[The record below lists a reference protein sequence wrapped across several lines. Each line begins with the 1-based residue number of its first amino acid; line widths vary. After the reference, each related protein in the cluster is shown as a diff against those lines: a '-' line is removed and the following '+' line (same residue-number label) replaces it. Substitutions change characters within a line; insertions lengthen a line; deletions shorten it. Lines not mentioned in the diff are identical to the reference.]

1 MLLPIHFPH
10 VAAWADSSQLVLAAD
25 VGGTKTILELFKVQR
40 GHFTSLKTTT
50 YRSKDY
56 TSFLE
61 IVQLFLME
69 QTMPD
74 KICIGI
80 AGPVLQGKCKTT
92 NLAWVVDAEE
102 IRQQLNIPYVFL
114 INDLEANAYGLAAL
128 TPGDLVTL
136 HKGLSQNGGNI
147 AIIAAGTGLGEAGL
161 FWDGQAYHPFPTEG
175 GHASFS
181 PRSELDIALC
191 SYLQRQ
197 FGHVSWER
205 VVSGMGIYNIYLFL
219 RDVLKREEPTWLEEK
234 MLSGDPASVISK
246 TALQGGCPICDE
258 TMMLFVHYLAEE
270 SANLVLK
277 MKATGGLFLGGGI
290 APKILPLL
298 TEERFMPDFFPRGR
312 MRELLEG
319 VPVHIILNPHTAL
332 LGAAYFGAYSGLEAA
347 AAAQPFFEMPA
358 ASMD

>member
-10 VAAWADSSQLVLAAD
+10 AGAWLSKNQRILAAD
-25 VGGTKTILELFKVQR
+25 VGGTKTILELFDVRQN
-40 GHFTSLKTTT
+40 HFHSIKTTT
-50 YRSKDY
+50 YRSKDHS
-56 TSFLE
+56 SFLE
-61 IVQLFLME
+61 IVRLFLIE
-69 QTMPD
+69 QPMPD

-80 AGPVLQGKCKTT
+80 AGPVLQGTCKTT
-92 NLAWVVDAEE
+92 NLAWVVDTEE
-102 IRQQLNIPYVFL
+102 IRQQLGIPYVFL

-128 TPGDLVTL
+128 SPSDTKTL
-136 HKGLSQNGGNI
+136 HAGNPENGGNV

-161 FWDGQAYHPFPTEG
+161 FWDGKAYHPFPTEG

-191 SYLQRQ
+191 SYLQKQ

-219 RDVLKREEPTWLEEK
+219 RDVLKRDEPAWLEEK

-258 TMMLFVHYLAEE
+258 TMQLFVHYLAEE

-277 MKATGGLFLGGGI
+277 MKATGGLYLGGGI

-319 VPVHIILNPHTAL
+319 VPVYIILNPHTAL
-332 LGAAYFGAYSGLEAA
+332 LGAAHYGAYSGL
-347 AAAQPFFEMPA
+347 PTTTLNFPA
-358 ASMD
+358 IELLETLD